1 MNFAKMNGLGNNICV
16 LDAREDGMPLTA
28 EIVMALADAE
38 KGIGFDQLMV
48 LEPPRNPLADVF
60 TAIWNADGTQVWAC
74 GNGTR
79 CVAWYLMRES
89 GQDHM
94 VIETQAGLL
103 GAARAGDISI
113 SVDMGEPRL
122 EWQDIPMSER
132 MDTMR
137 IELQVGPLDDPIM
150 HGPGCVSM
158 GNPHVVFFVQDAEVA
173 PVAQIGPMIEHHPLF
188 PEGVNVGFAEIVSRE
203 HIRLRVWERGAGLT
217 KACGTGA
224 CAALVAA
231 VRRRLTNRT
240 ARVQVDG
247 GDMTIEWRASDNHVI
262 MTGPV
267 EIEAEGTIGAMAG

>member
-103 GAARAGDISI
+103 GAARAGDFSI

-231 VRRRLTNRT
+231 VRRRLTDRT